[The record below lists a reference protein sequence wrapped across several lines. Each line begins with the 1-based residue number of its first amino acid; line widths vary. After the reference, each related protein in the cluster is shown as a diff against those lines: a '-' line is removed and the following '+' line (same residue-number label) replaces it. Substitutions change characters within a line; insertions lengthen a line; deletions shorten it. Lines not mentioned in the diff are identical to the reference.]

1 MVKSRNMEEW
11 KEIKGFE
18 GVYEISNLGN
28 VKRVETQL
36 VLKTRKHS
44 AGYFSICLWKDG
56 KDSYRF
62 IHRLVAI
69 AFIENLENK
78 KEVNHK
84 DGVKTNNSIE
94 NLEWSTPKEN
104 QQHAVSIGLR
114 DRCKKRMSKTCVD
127 LQTGFFFDSLKEACL
142 ATNRSYGAAK
152 KQIEQKLRTQR
163 FQYV

>member
-1 MVKSRNMEEW
+1 MEEW

-36 VLKTRKHS
+36 VLKLRKHS

-56 KDSYRF
+56 KDHYRF
-62 IHRLVAI
+62 IHRLVAA
-69 AFIENLENK
+69 AFIENPENK

-84 DGVKTNNSIE
+84 DGIKTNNAIE
-94 NLEWSTPKEN
+94 NLEWVTPKEN
-104 QQHAVSIGLR
+104 QQHSVRIGLR
-114 DRCKKRMSKTCVD
+114 DKQIKLVSKPCVD

-142 ATNRSYGAAK
+142 ATNCSYGAAK